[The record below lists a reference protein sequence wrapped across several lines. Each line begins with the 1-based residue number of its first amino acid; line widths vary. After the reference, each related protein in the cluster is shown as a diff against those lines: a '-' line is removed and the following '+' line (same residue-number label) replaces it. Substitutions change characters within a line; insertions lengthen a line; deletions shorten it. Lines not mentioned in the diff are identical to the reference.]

1 MEISE
6 KKYCGKIQN
15 KQHNKVLNPKFSA
28 LVDLINDAEAIS
40 KYLPKNPN
48 DSITTKDSTDPT
60 TSKEPNYF
68 FDDNGSGIEPIEIT
82 GKDDED
88 EDGKK
93 KILKII
99 VNKYSQ
105 LISETERGVRQ
116 LIRET
121 ERGVRQ
127 NCGLI
132 LILLDILKDCEVIV
146 GNDYEES
153 YGIIEKIC
161 NMYRKSSI
169 YQHQQNLDD
178 DADGEDEETLHEN
191 IAVRRGLI
199 SADNTLNRYLLVN
212 NNSSNSEAAVP
223 SRLQSS
229 DSSMSDVDDFDT
241 QLSNQSKERMNHCSL
256 IKIQKD
262 MNNGHSLSKI
272 ALTKKK
278 KWLYSLSKIVP
289 TEKKKWP
296 QKPCVLCR
304 KKYGVRKDTRY
315 ICNLCNTALCKE
327 PCFSEYHC
335 NK

>member
-6 KKYCGKIQN
+6 KKYCGKMQN
-15 KQHNKVLNPKFSA
+15 KRHNKILNPKFSA

-40 KYLPKNPN
+40 KYLPKNPI

-116 LIRET
+116 N
-121 ERGVRQ
+121 RGI
-127 NCGLI
+127 L
-132 LILLDILKDCEVIV
+132 LILLDILKDCEVIA

-178 DADGEDEETLHEN
+178 DADREDEETVHEN

-212 NNSSNSEAAVP
+212 NNSSNSEASVP

-272 ALTKKK
+272 A
-278 KWLYSLSKIVP
+278 P
-289 TEKKKWP
+289 TEKKKWS

-327 PCFSEYHC
+327 PCFSEYNC